1 MQKKEISY
9 ERNGVLKCL
18 RLFITITLMATTLLT
33 HAQCMRVHYNDGWT
47 EQIDVTTVDCITF
60 DENGQHL
67 APTIMLNN
75 GLRMPAFGIGT
86 YSLHGE
92 TCFNSVYTAL
102 KNGYRL
108 IDTAY
113 MYGNEEEV
121 GRAVRQA
128 VSDGICKRED
138 VTVITKI
145 YPGTQFANPEQAIQE
160 RIDRLNIGY
169 VDIML
174 LHHPGDNDVKAYRA
188 MEKQVEAGGIHSLG
202 ISCFYIDELK
212 RFLPQVSIKPVL
224 VQNEI
229 HPYYQ
234 DTEVVDYIHSQGIVV
249 QAWYPLGGRGYQ
261 TELLSDPVLKRI
273 AEAHGKS
280 LVQVILRWHY
290 QRRVVAIPGSS
301 NPAHIA
307 ENIDIFDFQLTD
319 EEMADIAALNRN
331 EKHDWY

>member
-1 MQKKEISY
+1 M
-9 ERNGVLKCL
+9 RTL
-18 RLFITITLMATTLLT
+18 RHLYTATLLLATLMT
-33 HAQCMRVHYNDGWT
+33 HAQCMRVHYDDGWT
-47 EQIDVTTVDCITF
+47 EQIDVSHVDSVTF
-60 DENGQHL
+60 SENPQHL

-75 GLRMPAFGIGT
+75 GLQMSAFGIGT
-86 YSLHGE
+86 YSLHNE
-92 TCFNSVYTAL
+92 TCFNSVYSAL

-128 VSDGICKRED
+128 ISDGICRRED

-145 YPGTQFANPEQAIQE
+145 YPGEQFANPEKAIRE
-160 RIDRLNIGY
+160 RIEKLDIGY

-188 MEKQVEAGGIHSLG
+188 MEQFVEAGEIHSLG

-212 RFLPQVSIKPVL
+212 HFLPQVSIKPVL

-234 DTEVVDYIHSQGIVV
+234 DTEVVDYIHSLGIVV
-249 QAWYPLGGRGYQ
+249 QAWYPLGGRGHQ
-261 TELLSDPVLKRI
+261 SELFADPVLKRI

-307 ENIDIFDFQLTD
+307 ENIDIFDFMLTD
-319 EEMADIAALNRN
+319 QEMADIAALNRN